1 MATFT
6 KTIGRLSSLAIA
18 VSLAACANA
27 SSPELKDGEF
37 MIDGMIFGLAEAEV
51 FREETPASPVK
62 GDTVSALPH
71 LAPLNYEGNRTH
83 EVRLDT
89 FAQQVEV
96 APGVS
101 FNAWTYGGTVPGPTL
116 HVREGDRVV
125 FTMKNRS
132 DEEVVVTDPMR
143 GGAPFFQQ
151 LAANPYQNNQPAIS
165 PMPHSM
171 DFHSG
176 TVAADDKW
184 RTIAPGETIRF
195 EWVANYPG
203 VYMYHCGTPSV
214 LMHTAMGQYGAVVV
228 SPKGGYPTDHLVD
241 REYVI
246 VQSEFYLEEADGGY
260 IYNHQ
265 AAMARNPSHVTFN
278 GHVSAL
284 VDEPLRAKEG
294 ERVRL
299 YFLNA
304 GPSDTSSFH
313 VIGGIFD
320 RVWYEGNVENE
331 WRGMQTVLLGAS
343 NSAVMEFIVPE
354 AGVYKLVDHEFADA
368 ERGAAGALIAAP
380 RDAQ

>member
-1 MATFT
+1 MA
-6 KTIGRLSSLAIA
+6 GSVLLAIFIA
-18 VSLAACANA
+18 GCSQA
-27 SSPELKDGEF
+27 PTTQLKEGEF
-37 MIDGMIFGLAEAEV
+37 MIDGKIFGLAEAEV
-51 FREETPASPVK
+51 FTEDYAGPPVV
-62 GDTVSALPH
+62 GDYVTALPF
-71 LAPLNYEGNRTH
+71 LKPLDYKGNKTH
-83 EVRLDT
+83 EVRIDT
-89 FAQQVEV
+89 FSQIVEV

-132 DEEVVVTDPMR
+132 DEEVVVTHPVKGM
-143 GGAPFFQQ
+143 GPFYDQ
-151 LAANPYQNNQPAIS
+151 LQSNLYQKNRPSTS

-228 SPKGGYPTDHLVD
+228 SPRNGFPTDDKVD
-241 REYVI
+241 HEFVI
-246 VQSEFYLEEADGGY
+246 VQSEFYLEQAGDTY

-265 AAMARNPSHVTFN
+265 AAMARDASHVVFN
-278 GHVSAL
+278 GHVNAL
-284 VDEPLRAKEG
+284 VDSPLRVQEG
-294 ERVRL
+294 DRVRL
-299 YFLNA
+299 YVLNA
-304 GPSDTSSFH
+304 GPSGTSSFH
-313 VIGGIFD
+313 VIGAILD

-368 ERGAAGALIAAP
+368 ERGAAGAMIATP
-380 RDAQ
+380 RAR